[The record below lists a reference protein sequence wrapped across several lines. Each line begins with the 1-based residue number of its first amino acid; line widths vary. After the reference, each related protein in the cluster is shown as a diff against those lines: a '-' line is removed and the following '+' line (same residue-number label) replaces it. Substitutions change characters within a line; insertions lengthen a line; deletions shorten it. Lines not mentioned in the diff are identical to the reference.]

1 MDIFLFFI
9 ITAKIF
15 CTGKQVLCRRI
26 KTFLCILQIICCAV
40 IFQINLYTLPVPH
53 IFPGISGL
61 QPEQFRVIT
70 DDRLKSILHISRCH
84 GSLRSKTCRQFHSI
98 GIYLSV
104 NRLLLLRQHLVIR
117 IFFRRKCQICSQISG
132 RKYLLQVLCF
142 LIRNFLF
149 LRLDR
154 LKSVLAADVLRNPKL
169 LYRRCHIAVHFSRC
183 SIGQCHTNIAIRIGI
198 FCITADRRPLCYS
211 LRIISV
217 SIQPLCQSIGHI
229 RIQCKYQDTAT

>member
-40 IFQINLYTLPVPH
+40 IFQINLYTLSVPH
-53 IFPGISGL
+53 IFPGISSL
-61 QPEQFRVIT
+61 QPEQFRVVS
-70 DDRLKSILHISRCH
+70 DDRLKSILHIPRCH
-84 GSLRSKTCRQFHSI
+84 GSLRSKTCCQLHCICIDLSI
-98 GIYLSV
+98 NS
-104 NRLLLLRQHLVIR
+104 LLLLRQHLVIR
-117 IFFRRKCQICSQISG
+117 IFFRRKCQICSQVSG
-132 RKYLLQVLCF
+132 RKCLLQVLCF

-169 LYRRCHIAVHFSRC
+169 IYRRCHIAVHFSRC

-198 FCITADRRPLCYS
+198 FCITAGRRPLCRS
-211 LRIISV
+211 LRIISG
-217 SIQPLCQSIGHI
+217 SIQSLCQSIGHI
-229 RIQCKYQDTAT
+229 RIQCKY